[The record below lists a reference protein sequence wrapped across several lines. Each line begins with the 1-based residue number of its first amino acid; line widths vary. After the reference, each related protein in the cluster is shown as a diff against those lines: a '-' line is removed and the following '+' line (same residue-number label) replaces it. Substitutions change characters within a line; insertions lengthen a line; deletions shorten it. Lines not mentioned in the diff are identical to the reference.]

1 MQSRKARLVLLALL
15 AATCPLASASI
26 IFDVSLDTS
35 PLIGDP
41 AAPFAL
47 EFQFNDGSG
56 LGDGNNMLVLDNFSF
71 GAGGAAVDAPSSG
84 GGVSG
89 SVGTSVSFLDNEFFN
104 QFIQPF
110 TPGDLLSFRV
120 SLSTNVDA
128 GGTPD
133 EFSFAIL
140 DRSFTEIPTLGG
152 FDSLLVLDVDSGNPV
167 PQVFASDTSRFTAG
181 GGPIALSAPV
191 IRADN
196 AVPEPSN
203 IGACLAG
210 LGLLMLAKRKRAR
223 ESD

>member
-1 MQSRKARLVLLALL
+1 MQSRKSRLVLLALM
-15 AATCPLASASI
+15 AGMCPLASASI
-26 IFDVSLDTS
+26 IFNVSLDTS

-56 LGDGNNMLVLDNFSF
+56 LGDGNNTLVLDNFSF
-71 GAGGAAVDAPSSG
+71 GAGGAAVDPPSNV

-89 SVGTSVSFLDNEFFN
+89 SVGTSVSFVDNEFFN

-110 TPGDLLSFRV
+110 TPGDLLTFRV

-140 DRSFTEIPTLGG
+140 DSSFTEIPTLGG
-152 FDSLLVLDVDSGNPV
+152 FDSLLVLDVDSANPT

-191 IRADN
+191 IGADN
-196 AVPEPSN
+196 AVPEPSD
-203 IGACLAG
+203 IGFCLIVMA
-210 LGLLMLAKRKRAR
+210 LVMVTRRKRA
-223 ESD
+223 

>member
-1 MQSRKARLVLLALL
+1 MKFKNSRLLVLALL
-15 AATCPLASASI
+15 ASISPLASASI
-26 IFDVSLDTS
+26 IFNVSVDTS

-56 LGDGNNMLVLDNFSF
+56 LGDGNNTLVLDQFSF
-71 GAGGAAVDAPSSG
+71 GVGGAAVDPASAV

-89 SVGTSVSFLDNEFFN
+89 SVGTSVSFVDNEFFN

-110 TPGDLLSFRV
+110 TPGSLLRFRV

-140 DRSFTEIPTLGG
+140 DSSSTEIPTLGG
-152 FDSLLVLDVDSGNPV
+152 FDAFLVLDVDSANPQ
-167 PQVFASDTSRFTAG
+167 PQVFASDTSRITAG
-181 GGPIALSAPV
+181 GGPVDLGAPT
-191 IRADN
+191 ISRLARFPSPRASGF
-196 AVPEPSN
+196 ASSPYFY
-203 IGACLAG
+203 
-210 LGLLMLAKRKRAR
+210 R
-223 ESD
+223 